1 MKIFVIITFV
11 AILVVEIIYSIY
23 QKQLRKK
30 CEDELMKCILNE
42 DCAGFYEFVDQKK
55 YVQNIPVFNRIYM
68 KLNMALLEDND
79 KRIMESIHSLQ
90 SIKMSPIQLEEFYL
104 KVFNYYIEKENALES
119 KRYMKCIMETTKNE
133 SIKELT
139 KRTYSIC
146 IEKNDTYLEQL
157 LKENVELSGKKR
169 VANDLLLSK
178 IYENKRDTLTSKR
191 YLNQYYSDLK

>member
-1 MKIFVIITFV
+1 
-11 AILVVEIIYSIY
+11 
-23 QKQLRKK
+23 
-30 CEDELMKCILNE
+30 
-42 DCAGFYEFVDQKK
+42 
-55 YVQNIPVFNRIYM
+55 
-68 KLNMALLEDND
+68 
-79 KRIMESIHSLQ
+79 
-90 SIKMSPIQLEEFYL
+90 MSPIQLEEFYL

-119 KRYMKCIMETTKNE
+119 KRYMKCIMKTTKNE

-157 LKENVELSGKKR
+157 LKENEELSGKKR

-191 YLNQYYSDLK
+191 YLDQYYSDLK